1 EGTVTVAKI
10 TEDDVINK
18 AESGQTITVTGTAT
32 GGDISEGDKVT
43 MSINGKPY
51 ETTVDADG
59 NWSVDVAGA
68 DLAEDTAF
76 DVNVAS
82 TDVAGNPVTSTG
94 SSTHTVDLEAAIKPS
109 ITNITDDSPSSDYSL
124 VTLHGT
130 GSEPGNTIEVFAR
143 DSNGVYIS
151 IGTTIVVEGEP
162 SPTWTLDIS
171 NESAIPINDNE
182 FLYAKEID
190 SAGNI
195 SEPSD
200 TVHYYHGTFNPAQSE
215 ACDDFVL
222 LGEGDDLFKIDQDD
236 ANDKLVADG
245 GAGRDTAQFN
255 FASSDA
261 QIVLNTDGSVTVT
274 ESNGDVNTLIEFE
287 RFKFTDG
294 TKTYTDLFAP
304 VVTLDRDNDDI
315 IDSDRTT
322 VGFTVGLPVGAV
334 SGATLILVIEGTESE
349 YLLTNEDVQSGQI
362 EGFVSASDI
371 EGQKLT
377 ISAEIVYP
385 GQAVGLE
392 FKDTDILEVNQG
404 PVASEDSASTDEDT
418 AVTINVLSNDS
429 DGNGDTLTVTGAT
442 ILSGQ
447 GTVSVVNNKL
457 VFTPEHD
464 FNGVAEISYT
474 ISDGQKATSQSV
486 VSVTVNSVNDVP
498 EANDD
503 TYTTHNGLTGSY
515 YGYNQYGG
523 SGLGNIDSIQDALTV
538 IQSRESADVTFLAT
552 NLDYALDSGNGSVAS
567 DSQLVDFLGH
577 DSSSMVGS
585 VPADATDGI
594 FHMSGALYLE
604 SGEFALKVRA
614 DDGYMIKIDGVIVA
628 QYDGNQSPTTREHD
642 VFTVSESGFHT
653 VEIVYW
659 DQGGNAAFDVDIAQ
673 FEQDGSQLGDFSP
686 LLDAPTISSDLCT
699 VENQAISISADSLL
713 ANDSDADGD
722 PLSIVRVF
730 DAVGGAVSIS
740 DDGSIQFVPDPGF
753 SGDATFSYEISDGNG
768 GTDEALVT
776 IHVTPLSSGLTVS
789 AELTQS
795 NTLVQD
801 VLDYIDSYKA
811 SLSVT
816 ATATSDA
823 DYLQTNSGAWVE
835 SLAGDDVVEFNSGH
849 DMQAKGGEGNDILI
863 GGATNNDYLLG
874 EGGNDI
880 IVAGTTTSS
889 SNMQGGDG
897 NDILIGQ
904 SYNSSIQYNGGAG
917 IDTAYVPGSFSDFTV
932 RYDNLPQGAQL
943 VLIPNQGSG
952 GSHDFYSIETIYFND
967 GKFQLVDGA
976 LVKVANVYEL
986 NIDIDLVDNDG
997 SEVITEVT
1005 LYGVPDDAELTVGDK
1020 QPDGSWVIPSSE
1032 VDSDGKLTLK
1042 FETSVTNLPNIKV
1055 VAGAQE
1061 IVDGEPSDLPKY
1073 ATDETGVISLPSE
1086 NSNGDNTVVGTRG
1099 DDVIL
1104 GDSGG
1109 YVATVEPGKNYNIAL
1124 IVDTSGSM
1132 GDEMGNSGKSRLQIV
1147 EEALTNLIVS
1157 LKDHDGV
1164 VNVKL
1169 IAFDT
1174 NIEFNFE
1181 AQDITHNPSQYE
1193 ALLDRIEDELK
1204 VGGWT
1209 DYSKAFDVADS
1220 WFSSATN
1227 DNAENLAFFLTDG
1240 KPTVGGDDDATL
1252 LLALEKYQSLSSK
1265 AQVQAIGIG
1274 SDISTDVLKFFDNTS
1289 SGNLE
1294 VVPGLTTNIE
1304 IFDFSG
1310 SLSGQKLGN
1319 EGTVWIENG
1328 ELIVWDRD
1336 NGNDSNDAVWQ
1347 SNMFTIGQESSIGFD
1362 LSFDDGEYSWLV
1374 YDHLGN
1380 LVDSGKGSDSSG
1392 YTVNRSVESKL
1403 LAAGVYSIQ
1412 VRFDANRGETGR
1424 VRINDISLLTPVL
1437 AIAGEVENVT
1447 SAQQLEA
1454 ALQGGSISYEI
1465 HQMGDDVVS
1474 GGAGADILFGDSINT
1489 DSLPWG
1495 INGNPVKPDDLA
1507 EGAGLDALYQFLSLK
1522 NGYDA
1527 TDTDVYDYI
1536 KSNHSLFDVEG
1547 DNRVGNDTVIGGE
1560 GDDILYGQGGDDILL
1575 GEEGNDILVGG
1586 TGDDT
1591 LIGGLGDDILTGG
1604 EGADIFK
1611 WVEMETAHDR
1621 VTDFNRAE
1629 GDALDLADLFA
1640 DVSSTDIDEL
1650 LSELS
1655 EFGTAQVGETSTSTV
1670 KVSVTGD
1677 EQSSTMT
1684 IEKAGNFL
1692 TIDFDGA
1699 SASDITNRL
1708 MGSLEDLKL

>member
-1 EGTVTVAKI
+1 MSFVTHALIGNLAGGQIIVIDKNGNVRVVNEGEQLLPGEVVISGDASLVESAPNSEVSVNLVQDSGDLTDITGEIDAIFAALEEGVDPTQLGDEFATAAGGTSGSSLTPTGTIERDGVEALASTNFDTAGMESIGLSTTQSLALLNPQFSPIFVDINNDPLGESTTVVTDEDTPISGTLTATDQNTQDTLTYSQSTAPTNGTAVVNPDGTWTYTPNENYNGADSFTVIVDDGNGGTDTLVVNIDVTPVNDAPVAI
-10 TEDDVINK
+10 PENVALDED
-18 AESGQTITVTGTAT
+18 SSVTGTITATDVDLPPGSSLVFTTSEIVEGLTLNPDGTYVFDASSYDQLAEGEELIITVPVTVTDDLGASDSTTVTITINGTDDVPSLTADTGSVTEDTVNTAGDLETTGQLAAGT
-32 GGDISEGDKVT
+32 GGDAGEDKF
-43 MSINGKPY
+43 KA
-51 ETTVDADG
+51 ETGLTGTGGYGTLDVDADG
-59 NWSVDVAGA
+59 NWTYTADNEQAAIQGLKAGET
-68 DLAEDTAF
+68 L
-76 DVNVAS
+76 
-82 TDVAGNPVTSTG
+82 TDVITVTNADGVT
-94 SSTHTVDLEAAIKPS
+94 TTTVT
-109 ITNITDDSPSSDYSL
+109 ITINGTDDVPSL
-124 VTLHGT
+124 T
-130 GSEPGNTIEVFAR
+130 A
-143 DSNGVYIS
+143 
-151 IGTTIVVEGEP
+151 
-162 SPTWTLDIS
+162 
-171 NESAIPINDNE
+171 
-182 FLYAKEID
+182 
-190 SAGNI
+190 
-195 SEPSD
+195 D
-200 TVHYYHGTFNPAQSE
+200 T
-215 ACDDFVL
+215 
-222 LGEGDDLFKIDQDD
+222 
-236 ANDKLVADG
+236 
-245 GAGRDTAQFN
+245 
-255 FASSDA
+255 
-261 QIVLNTDGSVTVT
+261 GSVTEDT
-274 ESNGDVNTLIEFE
+274 VNTAGDLETTGQLAAGTGGDAGE
-287 RFKFTDG
+287 DKFKAETGLTGTGGYGTLDVDADG
-294 TKTYTDLFAP
+294 NWTYTADNEQAAIQGLKAGETLTD
-304 VVTLDRDNDDI
+304 VITVTNADGVTT
-315 IDSDRTT
+315 TT
-322 VGFTVGLPVGAV
+322 V
-334 SGATLILVIEGTESE
+334 
-349 YLLTNEDVQSGQI
+349 
-362 EGFVSASDI
+362 
-371 EGQKLT
+371 T
-377 ISAEIVYP
+377 ITIN
-385 GQAVGLE
+385 G
-392 FKDTDILEVNQG
+392 
-404 PVASEDSASTDEDT
+404 TDE
-418 AVTINVLSNDS
+418 
-429 DGNGDTLTVTGAT
+429 
-442 ILSGQ
+442 
-447 GTVSVVNNKL
+447 
-457 VFTPEHD
+457 TP
-464 FNGVAEISYT
+464 V
-474 ISDGQKATSQSV
+474 
-486 VSVTVNSVNDVP
+486 
-498 EANDD
+498 ANDD
-503 TYTTHNGLTGSY
+503 TCTTHNGLTGSY

-523 SGLGNIDSIQDALTV
+523 SGLGNIDSIQDALAV
-538 IQSRESADVTFLAT
+538 IQSRDSADVTFLAT

-577 DSSSMVGS
+577 DSSSIVGS

-594 FHMSGALYLE
+594 FHMSGAIYLE

-614 DDGYMIKIDGVIVA
+614 DDGYMIKIDGFIVA

-659 DQGGNAAFDVDIAQ
+659 DQGGNAAFNVDIAQ
-673 FEQDGSQLGDFSP
+673 FGQDGSQLGDFSP

-699 VENQAISISADSLL
+699 VENQVISISADSLL

-768 GTDEALVT
+768 GTDEAVVS
-776 IHVTPLSSGLTVS
+776 IHVAPLSSGLTVS
-789 AELTQS
+789 ADLSQS
-795 NTLVQD
+795 T
-801 VLDYIDSYKA
+801 
-811 SLSVT
+811 
-816 ATATSDA
+816 
-823 DYLQTNSGAWVE
+823 E
-835 SLAGDDVVEFNSGH
+835 
-849 DMQAKGGEGNDILI
+849 DI
-863 GGATNNDYLLG
+863 
-874 EGGNDI
+874 
-880 IVAGTTTSS
+880 
-889 SNMQGGDG
+889 
-897 NDILIGQ
+897 
-904 SYNSSIQYNGGAG
+904 YN
-917 IDTAYVPGSFSDFTV
+917 
-932 RYDNLPQGAQL
+932 
-943 VLIPNQGSG
+943 
-952 GSHDFYSIETIYFND
+952 YSER
-967 GKFQLVDGA
+967 Q
-976 LVKVANVYEL
+976 YEL
-986 NIDIDLVDNDG
+986 NIDVDLVDNDG

-1061 IVDGEPSDLPKY
+1061 MVDGEPSDLPKY
-1073 ATDETGVISLPSE
+1073 ATAETGIISLPSE

-1109 YVATVEPGKNYNIAL
+1109 YVVTVEPGKNYNIAL

-1193 ALLDRIEDELK
+1193 ALIDRIDDELK
-1204 VGGWT
+1204 AGGWT

-1240 KPTVGGDDDATL
+1240 KPTVGGDDDVAL

-1274 SDISTDVLKFFDNTS
+1274 NDISTDVLKFFDNTS
-1289 SGNLE
+1289 SGDLE

-1304 IFDFSG
+1304 IFDFSS
-1310 SLSGQKLGN
+1310 SLSGQKSGS
-1319 EGTVWIENG
+1319 EGAVWIENG

-1403 LAAGVYSIQ
+1403 LAAGVYSMQ

-1424 VRINDISLLTPVL
+1424 VRINDISLLIPVL

-1495 INGNPVKPDDLA
+1495 VNGNPVKPDDLA

-1527 TDTDVYDYI
+1527 TDADVYDYI
-1536 KSNHSLFDVEG
+1536 KSNHSLFDVAG
-1547 DNRVGNDTVIGGE
+1547 DTRGGNDTVIGGE

-1591 LIGGLGDDILTGG
+1591 LIGGLGDDILIGGLGDDTLTGG
-1604 EGADIFK
+1604 DGADTFK
-1611 WVEMETAHDR
+1611 WVDGDLDGSVDVIKDFNKDEGDKIDLSELFEGDDRSVDDIISQYVKVEDTDANDNHAEIVVTKGDDR
-1621 VTDFNRAE
+1621 VTIELE
-1629 GDALDLADLFA
+1629 GWNSIDL
-1640 DVSSTDIDEL
+1640 TDQL
-1650 LSELS
+1650 
-1655 EFGTAQVGETSTSTV
+1655 
-1670 KVSVTGD
+1670 K
-1677 EQSSTMT
+1677 
-1684 IEKAGNFL
+1684 
-1692 TIDFDGA
+1692 
-1699 SASDITNRL
+1699 DIL
-1708 MGSLEDLKL
+1708 IIKD